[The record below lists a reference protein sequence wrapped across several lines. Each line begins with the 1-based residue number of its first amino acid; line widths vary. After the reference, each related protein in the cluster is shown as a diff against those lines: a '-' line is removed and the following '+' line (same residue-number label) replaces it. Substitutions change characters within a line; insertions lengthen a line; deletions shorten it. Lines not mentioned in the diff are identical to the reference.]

1 MGFSRQEYWSG
12 LPFPSPGIFLTQ
24 GSNQCL
30 WHLLH
35 WQADSLPLVPLNK
48 LLIHQLLFTRP
59 YASIF
64 PGSGSAFQTK
74 ITQLS
79 SPNTKVE
86 CENHVLQTFKLKYLD
101 GLYFTLKYWWFT
113 LFMALPRVQEIHV
126 LLGGLDPNFH
136 GACSL
141 VGTWRQGERGG

>member
-1 MGFSRQEYWSG
+1 MLCAHTLSCVRLFATPRTVTCQAPLFMGFSRQEYWSG

-48 LLIHQLLFTRP
+48 LLIHQFLFTRP

-101 GLYFTLKYWWFT
+101 GLYFTLKY
-113 LFMALPRVQEIHV
+113 
-126 LLGGLDPNFH
+126 
-136 GACSL
+136 
-141 VGTWRQGERGG
+141 

>member
-1 MGFSRQEYWSG
+1 MKFSGKNTGVGCHFLFQ
-12 LPFPSPGIFLTQ
+12 GIFLTQ

-30 WHLLH
+30 WHLLQ

-48 LLIHQLLFTRP
+48 LLIHQLLFTCP
-59 YASIF
+59 HAYVF

-86 CENHVLQTFKLKYLD
+86 CENHVLQTSKLKYFD
-101 GLYFTLKYWWFT
+101 GLYFTLKDE
-113 LFMALPRVQEIHV
+113 LFIHPKSTDG
-126 LLGGLDPNFH
+126 LL
-136 GACSL
+136 CSRHCL
-141 VGTWRQGERGG
+141 GCRKYTSCWVDWIPTFMELAV

>member
-1 MGFSRQEYWSG
+1 MGGHFLLQ
-12 LPFPSPGIFLTQ
+12 GICLTQ

-35 WQADSLPLVPLNK
+35 WQADSLPLVPPNK
-48 LLIHQLLFTRP
+48 LLIHQLLFTCS
-59 YASIF
+59 YASTF

-86 CENHVLQTFKLKYLD
+86 CENHVLQTFKLKYFD
-101 GLYFTLKYWWFT
+101 GLYFTLKDE
-113 LFMALPRVQEIHV
+113 LFIHPRSIDG
-126 LLGGLDPNFH
+126 LL
-136 GACSL
+136 CSRHCL
-141 VGTWRQGERGG
+141 GCRKYTSCWVDWTPTFMELAV